1 MSWRE
6 AGYCGG
12 NEGVYMYLSHTP
24 CNSHRLLWNTGP
36 LSFVPSV
43 AKQMHS
49 NPSEKL
55 IKVQD
60 KTLFPS
66 LPGMSQCRTPSLACV
81 SSVCEVL
88 AQFSLS
94 SSLGALLP
102 AALGRFLQAIVTL
115 PRPAVRLPA
124 YLVHTMDMVFV
135 ISTKLFFLSLGAT
148 SGGSAVSPE
157 CYTLTFFPSKHGKK
171 PC

>member
-1 MSWRE
+1 MCMCQSPNRARNTKFYFGDPWPRDLSWRE

-12 NEGVYMYLSHTP
+12 NTCIHLTTP
-24 CNSHRLLWNTGP
+24 ATPGSHRLLWNTEP

-43 AKQMHS
+43 ARQMQS

-55 IKVQD
+55 TKVQD

-66 LPGMSQCRTPSLACV
+66 LPGRSWCRTPSLACV

-88 AQFSLS
+88 AQFW
-94 SSLGALLP
+94 ALLP

-115 PRPAVRLPA
+115 LRPAVRLSA
-124 YLVHTMDMVFV
+124 YLVQTMDMVFV
-135 ISTKLFFLSLGAT
+135 LSMKLCFLSLEPH
-148 SGGSAVSPE
+148 PE
-157 CYTLTFFPSKHGKK
+157 AL
-171 PC
+171 